1 MSEGVRGRGL
11 VHRLVDVLRPPAGE
25 RPARRGGAARAGL
38 KQMDREP
45 RDKARRAAADAG
57 RAPPRRKAPYGKIEI
72 GQGRGL
78 RPAPAATLPASSSVS
93 SRAA

>member
-11 VHRLVDVLRPPAGE
+11 VHRPVDVLRPPAGE
-25 RPARRGGAARAGL
+25 RPARRGDTARAGL
-38 KQMDREP
+38 EQTDREP
-45 RDKARRAAADAG
+45 RDEVHRGAADAG
-57 RAPPRRKAPYGKIEI
+57 RAPRRRKAPYGKIEI